1 MDVEGAPVLKHFPC
15 DCSIRLMGKVNQNLN
30 GTYNQLSSDDEDS
43 LNLLRQN
50 GIMGDWTPVIEG
62 IASPL
67 LVIEPS
73 YNLQRL
79 PSKTYGVR

>member
-15 DCSIRLMGKVNQNLN
+15 DRSIRLMGRVNQSLN

-50 GIMGDWTPVIEG
+50 GIMWELDT
-62 IASPL
+62 
-67 LVIEPS
+67 S
-73 YNLQRL
+73 YRRHSLAVACHRAFL
-79 PSKTYGVR
+79 